1 MHASDAALTAVLRT
15 LVRATADARVPV
27 VLRSHRPGQ
36 AEALARWLSA
46 AHGSRRV
53 VIASATARASI
64 TVRLPAH
71 IAWPDCTEDLTG
83 LARSVAG
90 HHLSLMISH
99 DPAGGER

>member
-1 MHASDAALTAVLRT
+1 
-15 LVRATADARVPV
+15 
-27 VLRSHRPGQ
+27 
-36 AEALARWLSA
+36 
-46 AHGSRRV
+46 

-71 IAWPDCTEDLTG
+71 IAWPDCTEDLMG

-90 HHLSLMISH
+90 HHLSRMISH